1 MKLKEISELL
11 ITLGLC
17 PAYKGYAYLQYA
29 IYLTTTGSYRQ
40 GLIVGELYQETA
52 NHFHV
57 SKSTVQHSIR
67 SLLDVY
73 WNQNSTEHFSRITGF
88 PVHNSNAL
96 PPREFIAVISEYLLQ
111 TCDDLTYWEI

>member
-1 MKLKEISELL
+1 MELKKISELL
-11 ITLGLC
+11 IALGLC
-17 PAYKGYAYLQYA
+17 PAYKGYSYLLYA
-29 IYLTTTGSYRQ
+29 VHLTTTTRYRQ

-52 NHFHV
+52 RHFNV

-73 WNQNSTEHFSRITGF
+73 WSQNDPKHFSNITGF
-88 PVHNSNAL
+88 PVHGTL

-111 TCDDLTYWEI
+111 TYDLPYWGV